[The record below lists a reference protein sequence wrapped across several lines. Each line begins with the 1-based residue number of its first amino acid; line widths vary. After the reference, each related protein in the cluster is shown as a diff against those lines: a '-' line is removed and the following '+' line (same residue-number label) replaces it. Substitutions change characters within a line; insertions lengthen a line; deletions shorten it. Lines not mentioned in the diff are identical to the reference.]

1 VCDQTAQVFSGL
13 CGRTRAMAARDHFF
27 EDLIWRNDV
36 SGTYWIVPAVVISFL
51 VGVARVWVMLVEVQG

>member
-1 VCDQTAQVFSGL
+1 
-13 CGRTRAMAARDHFF
+13 MAARDHFF